1 MTQVLSRRGD
11 RRTDG
16 RVTGDRFLWLRVAEF
31 WFVLARKWWI
41 SLVTVSFLQPVL
53 YLLGL
58 GFGLGV
64 LVDSGGNSP
73 GGVPYAAYVASGV
86 LAGSAMQSAFGEAA
100 WPVLGAVK
108 WQRQY
113 HAQLATPPKV
123 RDVLTGHLVFMAVRL
138 LVTVLAFWLVM
149 VLFGLVQWPTAPL
162 AVLAATLTGLAFAVP
177 ITAFSVSVDSDRAF
191 ALLLRFVII
200 PTFLFAGVFFPVSGL
215 PGWVQPVVWA
225 TPLWHG
231 VEMSRAASLGTGM
244 APVVLLG
251 HVAYLLAFVVGGYLV
266 ALRTFTRRLS

>member
-1 MTQVLSRRGD
+1 MAHQASAAGD
-11 RRTDG
+11 G
-16 RVTGDRFLWLRVAEF
+16 PSTGDRHLWLRVAEF

-41 SLVTVSFLQPVL
+41 SLVTISFLQPVL

-64 LVDSGGNSP
+64 LVDGSGNNP
-73 GGVPYAAYVASGV
+73 GGVPYAAFVASGV
-86 LAGSAMQSAFGEAA
+86 LAGSAMQSAFGESA

-123 RDVLTGHLVFMAVRL
+123 RDVLVGHLVFMAVRL
-138 LVTVLAFWLVM
+138 LVTVIAFWLVM
-149 VLFGLVQWPTAPL
+149 VAFGLVEWPTAPL
-162 AVLAATLTGLAFAVP
+162 AVPAAVLTGMAFAVP
-177 ITAFSVSVDSDRAF
+177 IAAFSVTVDSDRSF

-200 PTFLFAGVFFPVSGL
+200 PVFLFAGVFFPVSGL
-215 PGWVQPVVWA
+215 PGWLQPVVWA
-225 TPLWHG
+225 TPLFHG
-231 VEMSRAASLGTGM
+231 VELSRAASLGTAM
-244 APVVLLG
+244 PLLEVLG

-266 ALRTFTRRLS
+266 ALHTYSRRLS

>member
-1 MTQVLSRRGD
+1 MLPGRDPRGAGGATAPE
-11 RRTDG
+11 RW
-16 RVTGDRFLWLRVAEF
+16 LWVRVAEF
-31 WFVLARKWWI
+31 WFVLARKWWV

-53 YLLGL
+53 YLLGI
-58 GFGLGV
+58 GFGLGA
-64 LVDSGGNSP
+64 LVDSGGNNP

-149 VLFGLVQWPTAPL
+149 VVFGLVQWPTAPL
-162 AVLAATLTGLAFAVP
+162 AVLAATLTGLAFAAP
-177 ITAFSVSVDSDRAF
+177 ITAFSVTVDSDRAF

-215 PGWVQPVVWA
+215 PVWVQPVVWV

-231 VEMSRAASLGTGM
+231 VELSRAASLGTGM
-244 APVVLLG
+244 APPVLLG
-251 HVAYLLAFVVGGYLV
+251 HVAYLLAFVVGGYLL
-266 ALRTFTRRLS
+266 AMRTFARRLS